1 MTERTVPE
9 LVEAFASGDNRAF
22 TELVGRYQ
30 KNVYSVAFQVV
41 GNHLDADEV
50 VQETFVRIYNRR
62 EELRAVQ
69 YFTSFVMRVATNY
82 AIDLLRKRKG
92 QDSLTTSTDDLP
104 ERVQLDLASRVSTPE
119 RDYRSQKIMAEI
131 MQALDR
137 LPPRQKLTAI
147 LHDVEGYT
155 KSEIAEMM
163 KCPEA
168 TVRSNLHIARTKLKK
183 ILEHR
188 LVTKE

>member
-1 MTERTVPE
+1 MERTVPE
-9 LVEAFASGDNRAF
+9 LIEAFASGDNRAF
-22 TELVGRYQ
+22 ADLVGRYQ
-30 KNVYSVAFQVV
+30 KKIYSVAFQVV

-50 VQETFVRIYNRR
+50 VQETFVRLYNRR

-104 ERVQLDLASRVSTPE
+104 DGVQLDLASRVSTPE
-119 RDYRSQKIMAEI
+119 RDLRSQRILAEI
-131 MQALDR
+131 MRALDR

-155 KSEIAEMM
+155 KSEVAEMM
-163 KCPEA
+163 NCPEA

-188 LVTKE
+188 RLTKE